1 MNLTCAICSGRYAR
15 WNAERGELSVLG
27 RYHSFDRSQGRDT
40 MSIEYGDNV
49 HLSSYFDGFRKDV
62 LDIVPPTAKR
72 VLSVGCAA
80 GATEAELVKR
90 GVKVVGVEIDHKAAM
105 IARKRGLNVLEGDA
119 STIDIGQANEFF
131 DCLVYADV
139 LEHLP
144 DPAGV
149 LKRHVKYLKP
159 GGIVYVSIPN
169 FRHYS
174 VFWELFV
181 RGHVVYRDA
190 GILDRTHLRITT
202 RRSALDWFKKVGLI
216 LTSYYYS
223 IPGRRNRLI
232 SACLFGLAREFIA
245 HQIVLVARK
254 PDGQ

>member
-1 MNLTCAICSGRYAR
+1 MFEDVVKNSCISPYYE
-15 WNAERGELSVLG
+15 WFRG
-27 RYHSFDRSQGRDT
+27 
-40 MSIEYGDNV
+40 
-49 HLSSYFDGFRKDV
+49 DV
-62 LDIVPPTAKR
+62 IAVVPPTAKC

-80 GATEAELVKR
+80 GKTEAELVRR
-90 GVKVVGVEIDHKAAM
+90 GVKVVGVEINPEAASR
-105 IARKRGLNVLEGDA
+105 ARQRGLTVLEGDA
-119 STIDIGQANEFF
+119 SEIDVGNAGELY
-131 DCLVYADV
+131 DCIIYADI

-144 DPAGV
+144 DPASV
-149 LKRHVKYLKP
+149 LERHVKSLKP
-159 GGIVYVSIPN
+159 GGIVYVTIPN

-181 RGHVVYRDA
+181 RGHVVYREA

-202 RRSALDWFKKVGLI
+202 RRSALDWFRKVGLI
-216 LTSYYYS
+216 LTSYHYS

-254 PDGQ
+254 PDDQ